1 MGDEWMDKLRDKCF
15 GGEKRG
21 IEEFLLIQLAT
32 NPQGIDL
39 NSILPFILLGG
50 RGGRSDKF
58 ALVLALIASQ
68 QAQAQAQA
76 TAGTSGTP
84 VPPTNN
90 MLPLLML
97 LLGDRDCDR
106 ERDRG
111 EHHVFRSKVVEEED
125 DEEGLKPQ

>member
-68 QAQAQAQA
+68 QAQAQA

>member
-68 QAQAQAQA
+68 QAQAQAA
-76 TAGTSGTP
+76 AGTSGTP

-97 LLGDRDCDR
+97 LFGDRDCDR

>member
-50 RGGRSDKF
+50 RGGRSDKL

-68 QAQAQAQA
+68 QAQAQA